1 MANHKGSEGVVK
13 IGSNTVAEIK
23 DFSLSETAETIDD
36 TTMGDSART
45 KQVSLTSASGS
56 MTAFWDETDTSG
68 QGAMTVGAEV
78 TLNLYPEGATTGDSY
93 ATLSA
98 IITEKGVSTT
108 LDGMVETSVSF
119 EANGAVTWGTVA

>member
-1 MANHKGSEGVVK
+1 MANHKGSEGVAK
-13 IGSNTVAEIK
+13 IGSSTIAEVK
-23 DFSLSETAETIDD
+23 DWSISESAETID
-36 TTMGDSART
+36 TSKMGDSART
-45 KQVSLTSASGS
+45 KTVGLTTASGS

-78 TLNLYPEGATTGDSY
+78 ALNLYPEGATTGDTY

-98 IITEKGVSTT
+98 IITEKGVSTS